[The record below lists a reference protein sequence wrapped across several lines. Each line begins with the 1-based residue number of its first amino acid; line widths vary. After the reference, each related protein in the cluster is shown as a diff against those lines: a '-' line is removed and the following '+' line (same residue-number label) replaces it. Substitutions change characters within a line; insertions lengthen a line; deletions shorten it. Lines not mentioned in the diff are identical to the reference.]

1 MKSAI
6 HLIMTYFYSVFFFFN
21 KYFSTNST
29 FQTPIRS
36 RKPVVRPKQ
45 IVEEASDFVQ
55 ISDGVAWNRV
65 SSIIILLLE
74 FGVCDDGRR
83 LASHDNKIAFW
94 LVSRDGFYPLQ
105 PVFESGVLRGHG
117 QAGCQAQGG
126 RHRWLR
132 AENRRLAKKAAA
144 MAQAEV

>member
-1 MKSAI
+1 M
-6 HLIMTYFYSVFFFFN
+6 
-21 KYFSTNST
+21 
-29 FQTPIRS
+29 
-36 RKPVVRPKQ
+36 
-45 IVEEASDFVQ
+45 EEASDFVQ

-94 LVSRDGFYPLQ
+94 LVSRDGFDPLQ

-117 QAGCQAQGG
+117 QAQGG